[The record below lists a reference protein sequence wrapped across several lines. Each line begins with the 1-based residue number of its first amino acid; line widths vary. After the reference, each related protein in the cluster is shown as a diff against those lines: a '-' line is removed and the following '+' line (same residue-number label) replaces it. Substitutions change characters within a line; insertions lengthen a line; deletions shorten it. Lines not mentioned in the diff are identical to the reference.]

1 MTKFNL
7 LAFSLLSHSNEN
19 AAVNFFVARD
29 ETFFLKKE
37 TGYDTIGAH
46 FNFAVMFLWNVSGKK
61 IGN

>member
-1 MTKFNL
+1 MTKFYL

-19 AAVNFFVARD
+19 TAVNFFVAGD

-37 TGYDTIGAH
+37 TGYDIIGAH
-46 FNFAVMFLWNVSGKK
+46 FNFAVMILCSVSEKK